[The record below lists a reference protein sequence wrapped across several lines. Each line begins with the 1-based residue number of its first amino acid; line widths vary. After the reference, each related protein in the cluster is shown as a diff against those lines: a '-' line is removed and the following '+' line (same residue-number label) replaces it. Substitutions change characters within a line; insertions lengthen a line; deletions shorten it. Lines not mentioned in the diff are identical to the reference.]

1 MMVKNKKLV
10 KDGRFVLMNGKEE
23 LRPHTGAA
31 VVALRCAFF
40 RERLRRLKA
49 FNAPEFD
56 RLTAELDLQNIDE
69 ILGLPTHIVPV
80 NITYYPANPRDNILS
95 SLAGLLVRKPTHR
108 VMDELMTEGAMLF
121 TGVDITIRFGPPI
134 DMAPYLH
141 HPYIESM
148 LAVKRRIR
156 PFEDPESR
164 QISRRIAVS
173 VMQTYMSQVYGL
185 TTLNYDHVM
194 ASILKHYPY
203 KREGIDRYEFACKV
217 YYSITCLVLNRLC
230 HVVDLFMENQIHLL
244 VDDRFDRISDF
255 LALAEKTDVISM
267 DGERFFKDQTRFYKV
282 SEFHAVRM
290 ENPILVMANEVEPVE
305 SAQICL
311 KKIAQKPWRQIRER
325 VRSRIIEKMNVDLPP
340 IMPRISDRMNP
351 KKTNWPAPV
360 FEPVFGQSRRTADPW
375 VHAAPEEMKFF
386 ARYLFARGFTVH
398 VPRLKGHGTSPDDLA
413 QTRYEQWIESVEE
426 AYVALRHSCAK
437 RFIGG
442 FSTGAGLALEM
453 APVSG
458 IMRRFLRWLPPCG
471 FRIWVPI
478 LCRPSIHGT
487 P

>member
-1 MMVKNKKLV
+1 
-10 KDGRFVLMNGKEE
+10 
-23 LRPHTGAA
+23 
-31 VVALRCAFF
+31 
-40 RERLRRLKA
+40 
-49 FNAPEFD
+49 
-56 RLTAELDLQNIDE
+56 
-69 ILGLPTHIVPV
+69 
-80 NITYYPANPRDNILS
+80 
-95 SLAGLLVRKPTHR
+95 
-108 VMDELMTEGAMLF
+108 MLF

-325 VRSRIIEKMNVDLPP
+325 VRSRIIEKMNVDFTADYAAYFRPDE
-340 IMPRISDRMNP
+340 S
-351 KKTNWPAPV
+351 KKNELAGPC

-375 VHAAPEEMKFF
+375 VHGCAGRDEVFRP
-386 ARYLFARGFTVH
+386 L
-398 VPRLKGHGTSPDDLA
+398 
-413 QTRYEQWIESVEE
+413 SVCQGI
-426 AYVALRHSCAK
+426 HSSCAPAQGP
-437 RFIGG
+437 RH
-442 FSTGAGLALEM
+442 FS
-453 APVSG
+453 
-458 IMRRFLRWLPPCG
+458 
-471 FRIWVPI
+471 
-478 LCRPSIHGT
+478 
-487 P
+487 